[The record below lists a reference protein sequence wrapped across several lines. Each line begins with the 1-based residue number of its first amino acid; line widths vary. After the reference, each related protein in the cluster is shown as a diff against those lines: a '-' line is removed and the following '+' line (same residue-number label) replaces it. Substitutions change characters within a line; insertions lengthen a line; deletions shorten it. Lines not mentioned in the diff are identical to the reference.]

1 MRLPRIRRIVQLVS
15 LPVAYAG
22 FVVPGIVH
30 FVWPS
35 IHCYACPLSVWI
47 CPVGALQ
54 NFVKAGRFPFF
65 VVGTMVGA
73 GVGFGRAVCG
83 WICPFG
89 LLNDLLA
96 GLNRLKTRLG
106 AVVALLA
113 LFLGAFSL
121 AAAMVDLRAG
131 VALALTLF
139 FALFLIRRFHLFKYL
154 FLGATIAA
162 AIACGDTIFCKTC
175 AVATF
180 EASIP
185 YALSPNASIPV
196 KPFGFPF
203 LIHIGV
209 GVLAVVGILWARRFW
224 CRYLCP
230 FGAIMGLTNRFS
242 ALRLH
247 HDPEKCAPKT
257 CKAACLKSCPMG
269 VTSLTRLKSIDA
281 TDCIRCGDCVAACPN
296 GALTLRFSL
305 KR

>member
-1 MRLPRIRRIVQLVS
+1 MRLPRIRRVVQFLT

-47 CPVGALQ
+47 CPIGALQ

-65 VVGTMVGA
+65 VVGTMFGA

-83 WICPFG
+83 WVCPFG

-96 GLNRLKTRLG
+96 GMNRFRTRLG
-106 AVVALLA
+106 TVELLLA
-113 LFLGAFSL
+113 VFLGLFSIS
-121 AAAMVDLRAG
+121 AALVDLRAG
-131 VALALTLF
+131 MAIALVSF
-139 FALFLIRRFHLFKYL
+139 FALFAIRRFYLFKYL
-154 FLGATIAA
+154 FLVVTVGA
-162 AIACGDTIFCKTC
+162 AIVCADTIFCKVC

-185 YALSPNASIPV
+185 YAFNPSAAVPVGPLS
-196 KPFGFPF
+196 GPF
-203 LIHIGV
+203 LIH
-209 GVLAVVGILWARRFW
+209 LAVGALAIVGILWARRFW
-224 CRYLCP
+224 CRYICP

-242 ALRLH
+242 ALRLTR
-247 HDPEKCAPKT
+247 DPQKCDPRT
-257 CKAACLKSCPMG
+257 CKAACIRACPMG
-269 VTSLTRLKSIDA
+269 VTAITRLKSVDS
-281 TDCIRCGDCVAACPN
+281 TDCIRCGDCVDACPN
-296 GALTLRFSL
+296 RSLRLHFSL